1 MHIAMGRPPTHP
13 KRLLLAVS
21 DEFLA
26 QIDAWRSAQTGIV
39 PTRSDTI
46 RHLVEMGLE
55 IERRLTDLEA
65 TANPQGKPHK
75 AKKPRR

>member
-13 KRLLLAVS
+13 KRLLLVVS

-65 TANPQGKPHK
+65 TAKPQGKPRK

>member
-1 MHIAMGRPPTHP
+1 MLGGLH
-13 KRLLLAVS
+13 K
-21 DEFLA
+21 
-26 QIDAWRSAQTGIV
+26 GIV

-65 TANPQGKPHK
+65 TAKPQGKPHK